1 MSNFGVG
8 YFIRIKREEQQY
20 SQEKLS
26 HGICSEKTL
35 FRIEHGQMPGY
46 FILSGLLQRLGF
58 SEKECRL
65 FLSEDEFKLVEQK
78 REIIA
83 DNTNGN
89 YLRAIEKIRKL
100 EENPKTADNRFIQ
113 QFILRSKAIAGY
125 EKDGEHAAY
134 DSKTQRDML
143 VQALEMTSPHIRQ
156 SPACNFLFGEEEI
169 KIINQIANSYSEEGN
184 RLKAMEIYHYLFNY
198 IKSHIMDGDIL
209 AVTLPLV
216 AYNYSKCLG
225 LEHCYDEAIDVAE
238 QGRRCC
244 IRNNKCQMLG
254 GLLLNLGC
262 VYHDKGDEEKS
273 KDFIQ
278 RSYQMYREM
287 ERVRSCKVVKDYA
300 RETWGIELS

>member
-1 MSNFGVG
+1 M
-8 YFIRIKREEQQY
+8 
-20 SQEKLS
+20 S

-113 QFILRSKAIAGY
+113 QFILRSKAISGY

-225 LEHCYDEAIDVAE
+225 LEHCYDEAIEVAE

-262 VYHDKGDEEKS
+262 VYHEKGDEEKG

-278 RSYQMYREM
+278 RSYQIYREM
-287 ERVRSCKVVKDYA
+287 EAARSCKVVKDYA

>member
-1 MSNFGVG
+1 M
-8 YFIRIKREEQQY
+8 
-20 SQEKLS
+20 S

-225 LEHCYDEAIDVAE
+225 LEHCYDEAIEVAE

-300 RETWGIELS
+300 HETWGIELS

>member
-1 MSNFGVG
+1 
-8 YFIRIKREEQQY
+8 
-20 SQEKLS
+20 
-26 HGICSEKTL
+26 
-35 FRIEHGQMPGY
+35 
-46 FILSGLLQRLGF
+46 
-58 SEKECRL
+58 
-65 FLSEDEFKLVEQK
+65 
-78 REIIA
+78 
-83 DNTNGN
+83 
-89 YLRAIEKIRKL
+89 
-100 EENPKTADNRFIQ
+100 
-113 QFILRSKAIAGY
+113 
-125 EKDGEHAAY
+125 
-134 DSKTQRDML
+134 
-143 VQALEMTSPHIRQ
+143 MTSPHIRQ

-225 LEHCYDEAIDVAE
+225 LEHCYDEAIEVAE

-262 VYHDKGDEEKS
+262 VYHEKGDEEKG

-278 RSYQMYREM
+278 RSYQIYRAVLIALSFVLINKIQCSWFVFLYSGC
-287 ERVRSCKVVKDYA
+287 RLGRGGKGAGGKADTKGKRSQKRGKQFFHIGQSFQNNIDCRGSLLLHK
-300 RETWGIELS
+300 GPNFFH